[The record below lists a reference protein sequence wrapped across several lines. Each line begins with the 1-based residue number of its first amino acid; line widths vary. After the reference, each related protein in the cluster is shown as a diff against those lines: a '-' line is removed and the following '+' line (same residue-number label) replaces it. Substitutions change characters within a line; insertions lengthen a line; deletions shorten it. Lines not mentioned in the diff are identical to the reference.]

1 MDPIST
7 ARYGLMAAAAQ
18 LSGSASRVA
27 AGGVTGD
34 VDYAREAV
42 TQIEAEQ
49 GFKAD
54 VAVIKVADSMWQ
66 SLLNLQAVTPR
77 EHSA

>member
-7 ARYGLMAAAAQ
+7 ARYGLMAASAQ
-18 LSGSASRVA
+18 LSTSASRIAV
-27 AGGVTGD
+27 GGATGD

-42 TQIEAEQ
+42 TQVEAEQ

-54 VAVIKVADSMWQ
+54 VAVIRVADSMWQ
-66 SLLNLQAVTPR
+66 SLLNLQAVTPNER
-77 EHSA
+77 TA

>member
-7 ARYGLMAAAAQ
+7 ARYGLMAASAQ
-18 LSGSASRVA
+18 LSASASRIAVSGA
-27 AGGVTGD
+27 TGD

-42 TQIEAEQ
+42 TQVEAEQ

-54 VAVIKVADSMWQ
+54 VAVIRVADSMWQ
-66 SLLNLQAVTPR
+66 SLLNLQAVTPNER
-77 EHSA
+77 TA

>member
-7 ARYGLMAAAAQ
+7 ARYGLMAASAQ
-18 LSGSASRVA
+18 LNASAQRVA

-42 TQIEAEQ
+42 SQVEAQQ

-54 VAVIKVADSMWQ
+54 LAVIKVADSMWQ
-66 SLLNLQAVTPR
+66 SLLNLHAVSPKTR
-77 EHSA
+77 TA